1 MRDIDFQADSDGD
14 HRRMREKE
22 RKKERKKK
30 KRVKRKIERGQELE
44 RDQLVEKER

>member
-1 MRDIDFQADSDGD
+1 
-14 HRRMREKE
+14 MREKE

-44 RDQLVEKER
+44 RDQLVETERQKGDTKGKKGTLNQ